1 MHRGPDRD
9 CAVTDIAIVGMGCRF
24 PGNVNGPGEFWQFLV
39 GKGDGIVD
47 MPADRW
53 DTDLFYDPDPDAPGR
68 MYTKRGGF
76 LESPWDFDPEF
87 FGISPREAVSMDP
100 QQRLLL
106 EVAWEALDDAGI
118 AGRVGGRQVGVY
130 AGGFMVDNL
139 VRRHLPSGRV
149 AIDNHTPTS
158 GSLTMISNRL
168 SYVFDLRGPSMTI
181 DTACSSS
188 LVAVHE
194 ATQALVRGECEV
206 ALAGGVNVMLHPET
220 FVSMCKG
227 RFLAPDGRCKSFDAD
242 ADGYGRSEGAGMLVL
257 KPTGAALRDGDRIYA
272 VIRGTG
278 SNQDGRTPGITVPN
292 PQAQRELAE
301 RVCAA
306 AGIDPADV
314 GYVEAHGTGTAVG
327 DPIELSALG
336 AVFGTAAGRESPLPV
351 GSLKA
356 GIGHM
361 EAAAGVAGVMKAALT
376 VFHRTIAPQAWL
388 RTLNPAIPFAELNL
402 RVPTDTEPFPEDGT
416 RALVA
421 VNGFGYGGTNA
432 HVLVEEAPQAHP
444 ATPRRQPARVL
455 PLSGATEAAVRAVA
469 SRLGNLV
476 AGGADAGLVCDAAW
490 TRRAHHPVRTA
501 VTYTDGKD
509 LADRLAAVAAGAG
522 ALGKPVVTP
531 GTEPVFVFSGMG
543 PQWWRMGRD
552 LLLAGGVFGRTAME
566 IDAVFNDIAGWSI
579 VKALLCDE
587 ENSRVERTEVAQ
599 PANFLIQVCLVAALA
614 ELGVRPSAIVGHSVG
629 EVSAAYVSGALSLR
643 DALLVSYHRSRLQAR
658 TAGTGGMFAVGLTET
673 EALDW
678 LADRSDLCLAAV
690 NSPSSST
697 LAGPVDSLEEL
708 RESLEQAGIFGKRL
722 RVEVPYHSA
731 LMDPIL
737 GELETVLSGVRTAEP
752 TADLY
757 STVTGTR
764 AAGTRF
770 DAAYWRDN
778 VREPVRFAA
787 TIGALIEDGHR
798 VFLEVGPHPV
808 LSGNIREILLHA
820 GESGTAIPTLHRKQN
835 DADSLCRVIGE
846 LYTAGCL
853 DGTET
858 PGSGAGPAIH
868 LDLPA
873 YPWQRTRL
881 WHEDPAVER
890 LRTGTPDSRPLLG
903 ERLDAQAPEWET
915 ELSSVRLP
923 WLPEHVVDGV
933 VLLPGAAY
941 LDAALSAADALTDH
955 RSLTIESVRF
965 RKPLVVDAHDIP
977 RLRMAID
984 ASTNRFTVS
993 SRGAA
998 ATDWTV
1004 NCTGRIVDGLMESRK
1019 CEVPEDTGHL
1029 ITGEEFYTRLADR
1042 GLAYGPAFRR
1052 IAEARVDTDTV
1063 VATIEPPTGAKNGH
1077 LAHPTVT
1084 DAALQSVAALAEL
1097 PDGAVVPAKVDAV
1110 RWFSPLPRRS
1120 ILAVA
1125 RRLPGPVLRADVA
1138 LCDSDGVV
1146 YVEFVGV
1153 EFARLAPPIAPID
1166 RLDPLFYELVWEPR
1180 EAPHEQVAASP
1191 SEGETA
1197 VVIALGEP
1205 TRAQAI
1211 AAAFPGS
1218 RLVAGTDTGVAPA
1231 VRDAL
1236 SDNGIERV
1244 TVVLVPAPA
1253 QADSGEP
1260 ATSTIDA
1267 VAGLVA
1273 VATEV
1278 QSVVDELAAADSPQA
1293 DAVRAVV
1300 LTEHAVCLPDDHHE
1314 PDLVHAALAGARRVL
1329 CNEQPGLH
1337 WRLLDVAPGHSA
1349 RDVVTEL
1356 RGGGMPENS
1365 DADEVALRHG
1375 AAIVPRGRR
1384 TLADR
1389 LRPYAE
1395 STVSPDPEE
1404 SFVLEAPESGL
1415 LTDLALRAAERRDPQ
1430 DREVEVRMD
1439 VLGLNYKDAMKV
1451 LGVLTAEDL
1460 RGTYFGTELGM
1471 EGFGQVTR
1479 VGSEVSEVSPGDK
1492 VFVSA
1497 RDMFRRYVT
1506 VSLDHAVVSPLY
1518 PGARPEH
1525 AGSLLP
1531 LFTAHYGLYR
1541 AAGVRAGDTV
1551 LVHGAAGGTGLAAIQ
1566 VATAL
1571 GARVIGSAGTDE
1583 RRAVALAAG
1592 AHEVVNSRSLNFVDD
1607 VLRLTEGRGADV
1619 VFSSAPG
1626 ETLRQNLRVAAEFGR
1641 IIEIG
1646 KADIYGSGAIDL
1658 RPFDRNLS
1666 LIAVDMDR
1674 MFQARPELTR
1684 AVTAE
1689 VLARLDKGE
1698 YEALPTTMY
1707 PVSRLSQAFES
1718 VARSRHTGRVVVDLD
1733 GAPRVRPRRPEFVV
1747 RPDATYL
1754 ITGGCGAF
1762 GLATARW
1769 LAARGAGHLV
1779 LAARR
1784 GAATDAARDQLR
1796 AWASAGIDVTV
1807 AQVDV
1812 ADLDQVRTLVH
1823 TIRDTM
1829 PPLRGVFHT
1838 AGVLDDRLLGAVTRD
1853 SLRRVVEPKVR
1864 GAWNLHTALDDAGV
1878 PVDAFAL
1885 YSSVSA
1891 LVGTASQI
1899 GYAAANSALDALAAV
1914 RQSQGKPAL
1923 SVNWGALAG
1932 GGMAASTEE
1941 IERYLD
1947 LMGMRPIDMDSA
1959 AELLGACLS
1968 LDARTGGLLVG
1979 DIDWSAWAAANP
1991 ASATSTR
1998 FADQVAAAGQDV
2010 SGADALRAE
2019 LLAMPVEQRG
2029 EVLSFV
2035 LAEQLAA
2042 VLGIS
2047 ADAIDMSV
2055 PLPDLGLDSLLSVEL
2070 ASRVVTTLGVQASAL
2085 EFSRGTGISTI
2096 ARRMAA
2102 GLSGDS
2108 MSPRKVS

>member
-1 MHRGPDRD
+1 MHRGQDRD
-9 CAVTDIAIVGMGCRF
+9 YSVTDIAIVGMGCRF

-39 GKGDGIVD
+39 SKGDGIVD

-53 DTDLFYDPDPDAPGR
+53 NTDLFYDPDPDAPGR

-139 VRRHLPSGRV
+139 VRRHLPTGRV

-168 SYVFDLRGPSMTI
+168 SYVFDLHGPSMTI

-227 RFLAPDGRCKSFDAD
+227 RFLAPDGRCKSFDAG

-272 VIRGTG
+272 VIRGSG
-278 SNQDGRTPGITVPN
+278 ANQDGRTAGITVPN
-292 PQAQRELAE
+292 PQAQQELAE

-306 AGIDPADV
+306 AGIDPAHI

-336 AVFGTAAGRESPLPV
+336 AVFGTAAGRKSALPV

-388 RTLNPAIPFAELNL
+388 RTLNPAIPFTELNL
-402 RVPTDTEPFPEDGT
+402 RVPTETEPFPADGT

-444 ATPRRQPARVL
+444 ATPRRKPARVL
-455 PLSGATEAAVRAVA
+455 PISGATEAAVRAVA
-469 SRLGNLV
+469 SRLGALV
-476 AGGADAGLVCDAAW
+476 AGGADDGLVCDAAW

-522 ALGKPVVTP
+522 ALGKPVVAP
-531 GTEPVFVFSGMG
+531 GTKPVFVFSGMG

-579 VKALLCDE
+579 VEELLCE
-587 ENSRVERTEVAQ
+587 EEHSRVEHTEVAQ

-614 ELGVRPSAIVGHSVG
+614 ELGVHPAAIVGHSVG

-658 TAGTGGMFAVGLTET
+658 TAGTGGMLAVGLTEA
-673 EALDW
+673 EAMDW
-678 LADRSDLCLAAV
+678 LADRPDLCLAAV
-690 NSPSSST
+690 NSPSAIT
-697 LAGPVDSLEEL
+697 LAGPVDSLEAL
-708 RESLEQAGIFGKRL
+708 RVSLEETGIFGKRL

-737 GELETVLSGVRTAEP
+737 GELETVLSGVRSTEP
-752 TADLY
+752 TAALY
-757 STVTGTR
+757 STVTG
-764 AAGTRF
+764 AQAGGTRF
-770 DAAYWRDN
+770 GAAYWRDN

-787 TIGALIEDGHR
+787 TIGVLIEDGHR

-808 LSGNIREILLHA
+808 LSGNIREILLQA
-820 GESGTAIPTLHRKQN
+820 GESGTAIPTLHRKQD
-835 DADSLCRVIGE
+835 DADSLCRVVGA

-881 WHEDPAVER
+881 WNEDPAVER

-915 ELSSVRLP
+915 ELSGSRLP

-941 LDAALSAADALTDH
+941 LDAALSAADVLTDH

-965 RKPLVVDAHDIP
+965 RKPLVVDEHDIP

-993 SRGAA
+993 SRS
-998 ATDWTV
+998 ATVADWTV

-1019 CEVPEDTGHL
+1019 CDVPEDARQL
-1029 ITGEEFYTRLADR
+1029 ITGEEFYARLAER

-1052 IAEARVDTDTV
+1052 IAEARVDADTV
-1063 VATIEPPTGAKNGH
+1063 VATIEPPTGAVDGH

-1120 ILAVA
+1120 VLAVA
-1125 RRLPGPVLRADVA
+1125 RRLPGSVLRADVA

-1153 EFARLAPPIAPID
+1153 EFARIAPPVAPID
-1166 RLDPLFYELVWEPR
+1166 RLDRLFYEWEWEPR
-1180 EAPHEQVAASP
+1180 ETPAEDLAVVP
-1191 SEGETA
+1191 SERETA
-1197 VVIALGEP
+1197 IVVALGEP
-1205 TRAQAI
+1205 TRALAI
-1211 AAAFPGS
+1211 AEAYPGS
-1218 RLVAGTDTGVAPA
+1218 RVVAAGGIAQTIRDT
-1231 VRDAL
+1231 L
-1236 SDNGIERV
+1236 STNGIERV
-1244 TVVLVPAPA
+1244 TIVVVPPPV
-1253 QADSGEP
+1253 QAGSVEP
-1260 ATSTIDA
+1260 AAATIDA

-1273 VATEV
+1273 AAKEV
-1278 QSVVDELAAADSPQA
+1278 QSALDELAADSPQA
-1293 DAVRAVV
+1293 DAVHAVV
-1300 LTEHAVCLPDDHHE
+1300 LTERALRLPDDRHE
-1314 PDLVHAALAGARRVL
+1314 PDLTQAALAGARRVL
-1329 CNEQPGLH
+1329 RNEQPGLH

-1349 RDVVTEL
+1349 REVVAEL
-1356 RGGGMPENS
+1356 RGGSTPDNA
-1365 DADEVALRHG
+1365 DADEVALRQG
-1375 AAIVPRGRR
+1375 VRLVPRGRR

-1389 LRPYAE
+1389 LRPYTE
-1395 STVSPDPEE
+1395 STVSPGPEE
-1404 SFVLEAPESGL
+1404 SFELEAPASGL

-1460 RGTYFGTELGM
+1460 RGTYFGTGLGM

-1479 VGSEVSEVSPGDK
+1479 VGPEVTEVSPGDQ
-1492 VFVSA
+1492 VFVST

-1506 VSLDHAVVSPLY
+1506 VSLDHGVVSPLY

-1566 VATAL
+1566 VARAL

-1607 VLRLTEGRGADV
+1607 VLRLTDGHGADV

-1641 IIEIG
+1641 IVEIG

-1707 PVSRLSQAFES
+1707 PVSRLPQAFES
-1718 VARSRHTGRVVVDLD
+1718 VARSRHTGRVVVDL
-1733 GAPRVRPRRPEFVV
+1733 GAAPLIRPRRPEFAVH
-1747 RPDATYL
+1747 PGATYL

-1769 LAARGAGHLV
+1769 LVTRGATHLV

-1784 GAATDAARDQLR
+1784 GATTDEARDQLR

-1807 AQVDV
+1807 AQMDV
-1812 ADLDQVRTLVH
+1812 ADPERVRTLVH

-1838 AGVLDDRLLGAVTRD
+1838 AGVLDDRLLGAVTVE

-1878 PVDAFAL
+1878 AVDAFVL

-1899 GYAAANSALDALAAV
+1899 GYAAANSALDALAAL
-1914 RQSQGKPAL
+1914 RQSQGKAAL

-1947 LMGMRPIDMDSA
+1947 LMGMRPIDMDTA

-1968 LDARTGGLLVG
+1968 LDARTGGILVG

-2010 SGADALRAE
+2010 SGTDALRAE

-2029 EVLSFV
+2029 AVLSFV

-2047 ADAIDMSV
+2047 AEAVDMSV

-2070 ASRVVTTLGVQASAL
+2070 ASRVVTTLGVPASAL

-2102 GLSGDS
+2102 GLSSDT
-2108 MSPRKVS
+2108 MNLRKVS